1 MIFGLGR
8 KKRVRVFKIK
18 LGLFEF
24 LSTMS
29 KVRLALEEKQQ
40 DLQLRHDSGWIKALP
55 LHIGGNKQTKF
66 L

>member
-1 MIFGLGR
+1 VIFGLGR

-40 DLQLRHDSGWIKALP
+40 DLQLRHNGAF
-55 LHIGGNKQTKF
+55 TKPEF
-66 L
+66 KEMR